1 MSKKYVHNPCLPL
14 MREVGFAKRNPEG
27 ENVPIVCDNVV
38 ISELLLPF
46 SQNFVLTAPL
56 TRGAITEF
64 FDRLE
69 TTVIGKITVVFV

>member
-1 MSKKYVHNPCLPL
+1 

-64 FDRLE
+64 FDKLKKQTLSGLLFIYKSIR
-69 TTVIGKITVVFV
+69 I